1 MSEVTTSG
9 DLPYKDRIDAAQRLA
24 AALANYRGRN
34 PLVLVIP
41 RGAIGMGRVIAEAL
55 DGELDVVLVRKLR
68 APFNRE
74 LALGAVDEAGAVV
87 LSESAARLGVDES
100 YLTDEARAQS
110 ERIHERRARYGGDEA
125 RIDPA
130 GRLVIV
136 VDDGLATGAT
146 MVAALRSLRVMGAGE
161 IVAAVPVAAADSALL
176 VGGEADTLVCLATP
190 EPFVAVSQ
198 FYREF
203 PQVEDDEVVAEL
215 KAWREQRAGA
225 R

>member
-1 MSEVTTSG
+1 MSEVTSSG
-9 DLPYKDRIDAAQRLA
+9 DLPFEDRLAAAQRLA
-24 AALANYRGRN
+24 LALAAYRGRN
-34 PLVLVIP
+34 PLVLAIP

-74 LALGAVDEAGAVV
+74 LALGAVDEAGALVM
-87 LSESAARLGVDES
+87 SESAARLGVDES
-100 YLTDEARAQS
+100 YLTDEARAQV
-110 ERIHERRARYGGDEA
+110 ERIRERRARYGGDES

-146 MVAALRSLRVMGAGE
+146 MVSALRSLRTLGASE
-161 IVAAVPVAAADSALL
+161 IVAAVPVGAVDSVAR
-176 VGGEADTLVCLATP
+176 VRAEADALVCLATP
-190 EPFVAVSQ
+190 EPFFAVSQ

-215 KAWREQRAGA
+215 NAWRAGRAGA
-225 R
+225 